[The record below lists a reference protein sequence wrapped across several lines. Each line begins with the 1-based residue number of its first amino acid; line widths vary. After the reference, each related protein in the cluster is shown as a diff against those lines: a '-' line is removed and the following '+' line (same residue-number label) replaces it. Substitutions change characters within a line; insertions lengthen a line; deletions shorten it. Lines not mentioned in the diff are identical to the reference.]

1 MRHLTLALSLV
12 TLVTAAGQAS
22 AQAGYLVADRTNDVI
37 WRLVD
42 ADNSGG
48 FDEPSEVV
56 NFFSS
61 ANAPGTLAI
70 MNPTCMAT
78 APNGACAIGDQGNR
92 VVYVFRDNS
101 GDGDANDAG
110 ESVVYA
116 DAANASGV
124 SFAFPTGAAFGP
136 DGHLYIANAGNAFGN
151 DGVYRLI
158 DLNND
163 GDAQDAA
170 EIVPFAADGAFGP
183 GNGAYAPQEIAW
195 IGDALFLRN
204 SSPDLFGVFRL
215 EDLNND
221 QDADDPGEFTPFF
234 DATTTSG
241 VTPSSG
247 FALAADPARPGA
259 LYTAQIAP
267 GGVDQILRLTDLNA
281 DDDANDA
288 NESVLVFENSASGF
302 SVIDILALPDG
313 RLLLTDTSTDTV
325 VVLTDLNND
334 DDFMDEGES
343 AIFFA
348 NATPILADAR
358 QLDPIVSTAQPG
370 DANADGI
377 VDFSDLNAALSAF
390 GRNGLGL
397 VGNVNGDAIVD
408 FADLNS
414 VLSNFGQSTP

>member
-1 MRHLTLALSLV
+1 MRRTRIVLS
-12 TLVTAAGQAS
+12 TAALFACAGAAC
-22 AQAGYLVADRTNDVI
+22 AQNGYLIADRTNDVI

-42 ADNSGG
+42 ADNSGV
-48 FDEPSEVV
+48 FDEPGEVI
-56 NFFSS
+56 NFFSG
-61 ANAPGTLAI
+61 ANAAGTLAL

-78 APNGACAIGDQGNR
+78 APNGACAIGDQANR
-92 VVYVFRDNS
+92 LIYVFRDNT

-110 ESVVYA
+110 KSIVYA
-116 DAANASGV
+116 DATNASGI

-136 DGHLYIANAGNAFGN
+136 DGHLYIVNAGNAFGN

-163 GDAQDAA
+163 GDAQDSG

-183 GNGAYAPQEIAW
+183 GNGPYSPQEIAW
-195 IGDALFLRN
+195 IGDVLFLRN
-204 SSPDLFGVFRL
+204 SSAGLFGVFRL

-221 QDADDPGEFTPFF
+221 DDADDAGEFTAFF

-241 VTPSSG
+241 IAPTSG
-247 FALAADPARPGA
+247 FALTADLARPGS
-259 LYTAQIAP
+259 LYTAQIAS
-267 GGVDQILRLTDLNA
+267 GGVDQILRLTDMNS
-281 DDDANDA
+281 DNDANDA
-288 NESVLVFENSASGF
+288 DEAVLVFENAASGF
-302 SVIDILALPDG
+302 SVIDLHSLADG

-325 VVLTDLNND
+325 VVLTDMNND
-334 DDFMDEGES
+334 GDFMDADES

-348 NATPILADAR
+348 NTTPILADAR
-358 QLDPIVSTAQPG
+358 QLDPLVSTALQG

-390 GRNGLGL
+390 GRIGLGL
-397 VGNVNGDAIVD
+397 VGNVNGDAVVD

-414 VLSNFGQSTP
+414 ILSNFGQSTP